1 MVGHF
6 SHKYSTLLTQNLWN
20 NKIITPMVNHHFLS
34 PLALNITIF
43 IIRDSEKLSKLLR
56 ETVRILKARNTVQ
69 STEKNSNI
77 PQTDKR
83 HRTSWWKL
91 SPDISQA
98 NFIFRLLYVYM
109 WNRCD
114 FHLSQSGMLF
124 LTTKKTLALKGVMF
138 LTLRE
143 KARVG
148 CFKRTASKHVYYLG
162 WNRSPAQVGCMRQAL
177 RPGALGRPR
186 GIGWRGRWEGGSGWG
201 PHVNPWLFH
210 FIVWQNPLQ

>member
-6 SHKYSTLLTQNLWN
+6 FHKYSTLLTQKLWN
-20 NKIITPMVNHHFLS
+20 NKIITPMVITPMVIISMVNHHFLS

-114 FHLSQSGMLF
+114 FHLSQSDRNAFPHHQKNSGF
-124 LTTKKTLALKGVMF
+124 KGSHALDS
-138 LTLRE
+138 
-143 KARVG
+143 VG
-148 CFKRTASKHVYYLG
+148 EG
-162 WNRSPAQVGCMRQAL
+162 
-177 RPGALGRPR
+177 
-186 GIGWRGRWEGGSGWG
+186 EGGMFQENSIETCILSRVKQITSPGWMHEASAWTWCTG
-201 PHVNPWLFH
+201 KT
-210 FIVWQNPLQ
+210 